1 MNIYYA
7 HHQWKYH
14 TLIETYEL
22 ELIKRYFPDSK
33 IFNPSIDLTSVSLA
47 YSSVERM
54 EEAIMAECLTEV
66 EKSDI
71 LVFSSLDGC
80 IGTGVYHEVMKAKE
94 FGKLVFYIY
103 HDQLY
108 TSFSIAKRGDQVR
121 TDRIY
126 AIVEFTN

>member
-7 HHQWKYH
+7 HHQWKYR
-14 TLIETYEL
+14 TLIEIYEL
-22 ELIKRYFPDSK
+22 ELIIRYFPDSK
-33 IFNPSIDLTSVSLA
+33 IFNPSLDLTSVKLA

-54 EEAIMAECLTEV
+54 EEAIMEECLTEV

-94 FGKLVFYIY
+94 LGKLVFYIY

-108 TSFSIAKRGDQVR
+108 TSFSITKRGDQVR
-121 TDRIY
+121 TDRLY
-126 AIVEFTN
+126 AIVEFMN